1 MLRGTSGL
9 LSMAAHC
16 CHLGEGDMPEV
27 LQACLKGGKGL
38 PLRVGVVVATGVLCR

>member
-9 LSMAAHC
+9 LSMAVHC
-16 CHLGEGDMPEV
+16 CHLGEGVVPEV

-38 PLRVGVVVATGVLCR
+38 SLRVSVVVATAVLC

>member
-16 CHLGEGDMPEV
+16 CHLGEGIMPEV
-27 LQACLKGGKGL
+27 LQACLKGGNWL
-38 PLRVGVVVATGVLCR
+38 SLRVGAVVATAVLC